1 MSEFIEVG
9 GFDDEAQHRA
19 ESLRLPAL
27 PGLSVTARVRDAFDT
42 AAVTRRGVAIIGP
55 KGAGK
60 SSAITQ
66 VLREFLDREHTKWQ
80 SDRKYVRQGILRVRG
95 LRAKTYR
102 DGVIAM
108 FKALTGA
115 AVNTR
120 ARGRSKTDDELLD
133 EFVFTLMQHHAA
145 VIIVDEAEYISAA
158 MFEILRDIM
167 SEAADRDPRVRDADA
182 DGYAAVGVGILLSG
196 TSVVSARLA
205 KHGELRERWART
217 VEVNYVPASEVPD
230 VFVFWF
236 PAFAAHVGAAGK
248 QVWEAFIRAKV
259 TRGQPMSLRLL
270 DTHARFYF
278 RRVTR
283 RTNAQYDREHIPFI
297 EQHFLLALQE
307 AQCQTISTSGGDDAA
322 A

>member
-1 MSEFIEVG
+1 MGEFIEVG

-27 PGLSVTARVRDAFDT
+27 PELSVTARVRDAFDT
-42 AAVTRRGVAIIGP
+42 AAATRRGVVIIGP

-60 SSAITQ
+60 TAAVTQ
-66 VLREFLDREHTKWQ
+66 ILREFTDLEHSKWL
-80 SDRKYVRQGILRVRG
+80 SDRKYVRQRVLRVRG

-102 DGVIAM
+102 EGIIAL
-108 FKALTGA
+108 FKALTGS

-133 EFVFTLMQHHAA
+133 EFVFTLMQHRTA
-145 VIIVDEAEYISAA
+145 VLIVDEAEYVSAT
-158 MFEILRDIM
+158 MFELLRDIM
-167 SEAADRDPRVRDADA
+167 SEAADRDPRAGDAFA
-182 DGYAAVGVGILLSG
+182 EGYAAAGVGILLSG
-196 TSVVSARLA
+196 TPLVSIRVARHA
-205 KHGELRERWART
+205 ELRERWART
-217 VEVNYVPASEVPD
+217 IEVNYVPASEVPN

-236 PAFAAHVGAAGK
+236 PAFAVHVKAAGK
-248 QVWEAFIRAKV
+248 EAWEAFIDTKV
-259 TRGQPMSLRLL
+259 TGGKPISLRLL

-283 RTNAQYDREHIPFI
+283 RTEATYDREHVPFI

-307 AQCQTISTSGGDDAA
+307 AQCQTISPSGGADDAA
-322 A
+322 